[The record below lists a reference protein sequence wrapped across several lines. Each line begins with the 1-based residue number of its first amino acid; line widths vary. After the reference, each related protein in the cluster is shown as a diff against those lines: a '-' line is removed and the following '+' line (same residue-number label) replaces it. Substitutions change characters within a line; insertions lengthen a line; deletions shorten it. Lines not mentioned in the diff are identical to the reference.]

1 MKIILFALLFLCNF
15 SKSNAQ
21 NNCITDLTLKS
32 KSGYMMYGENKYGA
46 MFDIKATFDSLKI
59 VIKFIGNPGKDSLTL
74 NIISMESCNAISK
87 TFKIASFL
95 CTSNDGYN
103 DSLQTFKSKAIL
115 IKNKDKYT
123 FDFVV
128 NEGVENKMHF
138 DMIIYVPKL
147 KKPKK

>member
-1 MKIILFALLFLCNF
+1 MV
-15 SKSNAQ
+15 
-21 NNCITDLTLKS
+21 
-32 KSGYMMYGENKYGA
+32 YGENKYGA
-46 MFDIKATFDSLKI
+46 MFDIKAIFDS
-59 VIKFIGNPGKDSLTL
+59 
-74 NIISMESCNAISK
+74 SK

-138 DMIIYVPKL
+138 DMVIYVPKL
-147 KKPKK
+147 KKPKQ